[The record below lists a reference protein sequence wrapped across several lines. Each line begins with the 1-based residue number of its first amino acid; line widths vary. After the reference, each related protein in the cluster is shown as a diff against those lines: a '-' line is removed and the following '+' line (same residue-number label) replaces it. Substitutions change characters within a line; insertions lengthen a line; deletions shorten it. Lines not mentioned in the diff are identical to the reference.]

1 MKKLEK
7 LLEVMLKETSINN
20 KIKQY
25 LSIGQEELI
34 EFQNLKSVKF
44 MKNGKLNKI
53 HLISKYV
60 DSHKKCLLDFC
71 LMELYKIINDFLI
84 IKKLDNSRLLFLQ
97 RKLNKC
103 QKIIFQIMDT
113 KKQMN

>member
-1 MKKLEK
+1 
-7 LLEVMLKETSINN
+7 MLKETSINR
-20 KIKQY
+20 KIMKY
-25 LSIGQEELI
+25 LSFNEVAFS
-34 EFQNLKSVKF
+34 EFQNLKNNQFLNS
-44 MKNGKLNKI
+44 GKLKKI

-71 LMELYKIINDFLI
+71 LMELYKIIGDFLI

-103 QKIIFQIMDT
+103 QKIMLYMMDI
-113 KKQMN
+113 KKQSA